1 MMKDQYNMD
10 QYIKETS
17 QIHAPIDLIRRTK
30 GAVREEEQRIQR
42 KKAGQTGQNVMAYA
56 PKTVSATVNNI
67 YGKVY
72 RWALPVAA
80 AVFSVVLLNIFA
92 MRLGGRGDKSFS
104 GAAMDM
110 AEGEQLS
117 NDMTMHFAESDM
129 ADMLD
134 DAAESADAGNNGDAW
149 SAGAAGE
156 SAAAAA
162 AEEKVAEAAE
172 AEEAAASDSYEENEF
187 NSQNYVQRS
196 EVTEDYIDKAAAD
209 EPESGE
215 NEGTSLSISEIEEI
229 PDFMDD
235 KNTQCITA
243 HGLRFYVV
251 REWGNEW
258 SAYVRVDGTGYV
270 ITGDSEEITDRESFV
285 EKAYELLAET
295 VEGIE

>member
-30 GAVREEEQRIQR
+30 EAVREEEQRIQR
-42 KKAGQTGQNVMAYA
+42 EKAGQTGQNVMAYA

-80 AVFSVVLLNIFA
+80 AVFGVVLLNIFA
-92 MRLGGRGDKSFS
+92 MRLVGRGDKSFS

-110 AEGEQLS
+110 AEGEHLS

-134 DAAESADAGNNGDAW
+134 DAAESADAGNNGDVW

-156 SAAAAA
+156 SAAAAV

-172 AEEAAASDSYEENEF
+172 AEASDSYEENEYD
-187 NSQNYVQRS
+187 SQNYVQKS
-196 EVTEDYIDKAAAD
+196 EVTEDYIDEAAAD

-215 NEGTSLSISEIEEI
+215 NEDTSLSISETEEI

-251 REWGNEW
+251 REWGGEW
-258 SAYVRVDGTGYV
+258 SAYVRVDGAGYV

>member
-30 GAVREEEQRIQR
+30 EAVREEEQRIQR
-42 KKAGQTGQNVMAYA
+42 EKAGQTGQNAMAYA
-56 PKTVSATVNNI
+56 SKTVSAATNNI

-92 MRLGGRGDKSFS
+92 MRLVGRGDKSFS

-134 DAAESADAGNNGDAW
+134 DAAESADAGNNGDVW

-156 SAAAAA
+156 SAAAAV
-162 AEEKVAEAAE
+162 AEEKVAEAA
-172 AEEAAASDSYEENEF
+172 EAAASDSYEENEF
-187 NSQNYVQRS
+187 DSQNYVQKS
-196 EVTEDYIDKAAAD
+196 EVTEDYIDEAAAD

-215 NEGTSLSISEIEEI
+215 NEDTSLSISEIEEI

-251 REWGNEW
+251 REWGSEW
-258 SAYVRVDGTGYV
+258 SAYVRVDGAGYV

-285 EKAYELLAET
+285 EKAYQLLAET